1 MTPGRVGIALL
12 SLAMLGGA
20 ASAAAEPMVYVSNE
34 RSNNVT
40 VIDAASDK
48 VVATI
53 PVGNRPRGIGVSP
66 DGKTI
71 YVALGHDNAIAVVDA
86 ASRAVKGRFAAGSG
100 AAALPT

>member
-12 SLAMLGGA
+12 SLAMLGAGA
-20 ASAAAEPMVYVSNE
+20 TSAAAEPLVYVSNE
-34 RSNNVT
+34 RSNSVT
-40 VIDAASDK
+40 VIDASSDK

-86 ASRAVKGRFAAGSG
+86 ASRAVKLIGGSW
-100 AAALPT
+100 